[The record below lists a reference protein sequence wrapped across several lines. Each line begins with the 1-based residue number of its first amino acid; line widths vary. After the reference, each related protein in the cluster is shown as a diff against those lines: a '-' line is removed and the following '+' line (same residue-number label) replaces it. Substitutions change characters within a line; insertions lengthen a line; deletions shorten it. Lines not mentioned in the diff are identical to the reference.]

1 MKRFFKKINIPRI
14 FKTKKFI
21 LLSLLIFFFLSTPV
35 SLHHI
40 SNKIEDFI
48 DRKAEEGLKT
58 FEKQTGLKI
67 EWKFLHFNIFTMS
80 VELEGVKVIPLNDF
94 NFQKIQTFNFL
105 NGLQKIKSIS
115 ARPSIYSL
123 LFEKQ
128 IILAKL
134 QIEGG
139 DIYLK
144 TLKPFITETSQT
156 PNVALPINKI
166 LIKQTNLNLKDKDHN
181 LIFSQVN
188 SKVFQKQK
196 GVFRFD
202 LFVESFHIKQ
212 DSGFKE
218 FTNTNSHTQ
227 NKNDLEKE
235 AFQMAFK
242 GLAQNNRL
250 ALEDINLK
258 NKTFKSFTD
267 WLDIHFDSKGL
278 KKVVIRSSGSL
289 PSSLIQ
295 KGADLLDIDLL
306 AFDSLL
312 SYKLNVQYKRNKG
325 YQGFFEVQGKKA
337 VFKSSLLKSFFLR
350 GRLLKDILA
359 VDGGSIRTQ
368 TQGNIDIKKGEWL
381 FKNDPLQF
389 NFSVETDN
397 LSSDFVFKTILDAED
412 FPVKGDFTGS
422 VHCFGSNEDF
432 FLKCE
437 TDGKS
442 KTVSVKPEDQEEILS
457 LHEMN
462 LDLDIEWYD
471 QGLNFAINGEK
482 SDFSKFNF
490 KGKYLQNLDKI
501 EADYSLSANLY
512 EDLKFNT
519 AFPLEGAVRIQNGKL
534 VIERDNLS
542 LTGFFASPFLKIQAY
557 GLKNI
562 SSLYNLENNKLK
574 FFNIRGG
581 SPDKTNYAAEC
592 DIDFEEEKFV
602 LKSEF
607 PFFDVED
614 FSEAVQENISWPV
627 KLKGTGT
634 VSFFVSF
641 PWTSPEHKEFQ
652 LKGNLFNI
660 FIDKDF
666 FQQAIFDLALQNQ
679 KGLIRSLFF
688 KKGQGSIKGTGT
700 FDSRDSLNLDVVG
713 RNLSLER
720 LEWLNDI
727 LPFNQSGD
735 VNFNMKIA
743 GTVGSP
749 NFKGDVSIS
758 NMFFY
763 SYPVKNSN
771 LKFRIDKSALFFSGN
786 IMDEIN
792 VERFVYPFSENPQLE
807 IKGQFADLDLIK
819 ILFSKDHIEK
829 TQDYFSKITGSFSF
843 LQNTKTQVWSGLAK
857 INKLF
862 ISKSNKWIKN
872 DQPFSIFANEKK
884 WSLTSTKFSHYDK
897 KSLIIENRENDKL
910 FLSGESSLG
919 LFSALLPFV
928 KELDGDI
935 KGQLLMDNN
944 LKKIDPR
951 GSLQIQKG
959 LFSLSPLPDF
969 TNIRTSLI
977 FSKNNMFIND
987 FIGNMGGGWIEGRG
1001 TVFYNFVN
1009 LPRVNLNL
1017 SFSDTRF
1024 NIPED
1029 FNTKGNGKIQIKGEK
1044 TPYLISGQYIIDSG
1058 NITKD
1063 FLEGD
1068 KKTKYNFS
1076 FLEEKEEREASL
1088 FKLKLNIKTKQAL
1101 AVNNSLIRSS
1111 IEGET
1116 DIYGPLNSLLM
1127 KGRFVLPQNKEENLI
1142 FFRGHEF
1149 RISSGS
1155 VTFENSTPENPY
1167 LNIKANTLF
1176 RENVTDP
1183 LRTNTLFEDTI
1194 TGPLENQ
1201 QEIERIYKIFLSLRG
1216 PTKNPKFSLESSP
1229 FLNEKEI
1236 ISLLTLG
1243 AGSRHFDA
1251 SVKKNFADYSYQV
1264 LAALLLEKPLNR
1276 GIRNALGLDFRLTPY
1291 INDSNEP
1298 VTKITLSRNLFEKWK
1313 TSFSRTIEDEAQSDI
1328 RLKYNLNQKVSLTTF
1343 WENTEQREIED
1354 EQEDRLG
1361 LDLEF
1366 NFDF

>member
-1 MKRFFKKINIPRI
+1 MSKICKMQKFFKKVNIPRI
-14 FKTKKFI
+14 FKTKKFL
-21 LLSLLIFFFLSTPV
+21 LLSILILFFLFTPV

-40 SNKIEDFI
+40 SNRLEDFI
-48 DRKAEEGLKT
+48 NKKAEEGLKT

-67 EWKFLHFNIFTMS
+67 EWKLLNFNIFTMS
-80 VELEGVKVIPLNDF
+80 VELEEVKVIPLNDF
-94 NFQKIQTFNFL
+94 DFQKIQSFNFL
-105 NGLQKIKSIS
+105 NGLQKIKRIS

-123 LFEKQ
+123 LFEKK
-128 IILAKL
+128 IILSKL

-144 TLKPFITETSQT
+144 TLKLFITETNQT
-156 PNVALPINKI
+156 PTVALPINKI
-166 LIKQTNLNLKDKDHN
+166 LVKQTNLNLKDKDHN

-188 SKVFQKQK
+188 SKILQKQK

-202 LFVESFHIKQ
+202 LFVKSFHINQ

-235 AFQMAFK
+235 AFQLALK

-250 ALEDINLK
+250 ALEDINL
-258 NKTFKSFTD
+258 NNETFKSFTD

-278 KKVVIRSSGSL
+278 KKIVIKSSGSL
-289 PSSLIQ
+289 PSFLIQ

-337 VFKSSLLKSFFLR
+337 VFKSSLLKSFSLK
-350 GRLLKDILA
+350 GRLLKDLLA
-359 VDGGSIRTQ
+359 VDGGSIKTQ
-368 TQGNIDIKKGEWL
+368 TQGNIDIKKGEWF
-381 FKNDPLQF
+381 FKREPLQF
-389 NFSVETDN
+389 SFSIETDN
-397 LSSDFVFKTILDAED
+397 LSSDFLFKTILDAKD

-422 VHCFGSNEDF
+422 IHCSGSDEDF
-432 FLKCE
+432 LLKCE

-442 KTVSVKPEDQEEILS
+442 ETVSIKPKEQEEILS
-457 LHEMN
+457 LHGMN
-462 LDLDIEWYD
+462 LDLDIEWHN
-471 QGLNFAINGEK
+471 QGLNFVINGEK
-482 SDFSKFNF
+482 SNFSKFNL
-490 KGKYLQNLDKI
+490 KGRYLKNLHKI

-519 AFPLEGAVRIQNGKL
+519 QFPLEGRIRVQNGKFSA
-534 VIERDNLS
+534 VRDKLL
-542 LTGFFASPFLKIQAY
+542 LTGFFVSPVLKIQSY

-562 SSLYNLENNKLK
+562 SSLYSFENNKLK

-581 SPDKTNYAAEC
+581 SPDKTNYTAEC
-592 DIDFEEEKFV
+592 DIDFKEKKLI

-607 PFFDVED
+607 PFFDIED
-614 FSEAVQENISWPV
+614 FAEAIQENVSWPV

-634 VSFFVSF
+634 VSFFISF
-641 PWTSPEHKEFQ
+641 PWSFPEHKEFQ

-660 FIDKDF
+660 FIGKDF
-666 FQQAIFDLALQNQ
+666 FQQAVFDLALQGQ
-679 KGLIRSLFF
+679 KGLVRSLFF
-688 KKGQGSIKGTGT
+688 KKGQGFIKGKGT

-713 RNLSLER
+713 KNLSLER

-735 VNFNMKIA
+735 VNFNMKITGTA
-743 GTVGSP
+743 GTP
-749 NFKGDVSIS
+749 KLKGDVSIS

-792 VERFVYPFSENPQLE
+792 IERFVYPFSENPHLE
-807 IKGQFADLDLIK
+807 IKGRFVDLDLIK

-843 LQNTKTQVWSGLAK
+843 LQDIKTQAWSGLAK
-857 INKLF
+857 INNFF

-872 DQPFSIFANEKK
+872 DQPFSIFVNNKK
-884 WSLTSTKFSHYDK
+884 WSLTSTKFSHYNDK
-897 KSLIIENRENDKL
+897 ILVIENRENDKL

-919 LFSALLPFV
+919 LFSSLLPFV

-935 KGQLLMDNN
+935 KGHLLMDNN
-944 LKKIDPR
+944 LKKINPR
-951 GSLQIQKG
+951 GSLQIERG
-959 LFSLSPLPDF
+959 LFSISPLPDL

-1001 TVFYNFVN
+1001 TVFYNFAS
-1009 LPRVNLNL
+1009 LPHLNLNL

-1029 FNTKGNGKIQIKGEK
+1029 FNTKGSGTIQIKGQK
-1044 TPYLISGQYIIDSG
+1044 APYMISGQYIIDSG

-1076 FLEEKEEREASL
+1076 FLEEKEKRETSL
-1088 FKLKLNIKTKQAL
+1088 FKLKLNIKTKQAV

-1111 IEGET
+1111 IEGQA

-1127 KGRFVLPQNKEENLI
+1127 NGRFVLPQKAEENLI
-1142 FFRGHEF
+1142 FFRGQEF
-1149 RISSGS
+1149 KVSSGS
-1155 VTFENSTPENPY
+1155 VLFKDSSPENSY
-1167 LNIKANTLF
+1167 LNIQANTLF
-1176 RENVTDP
+1176 KIQA
-1183 LRTNTLFEDTI
+1183 NTLFQDNVI
-1194 TGPLENQ
+1194 DPLENQ
-1201 QEIERIYKIFLSLRG
+1201 QEIERVYKIFLSLKG
-1216 PTKNPKFSLESSP
+1216 HSKNPDFSLESSP

-1276 GIRNALGLDFRLTPY
+1276 GIKDALGLDFRLTPY
-1291 INDSNEP
+1291 INDLNEP

-1328 RLKYNLNQKVSLTTF
+1328 RLKYNLNQKMSLTTF
-1343 WENTEQREIED
+1343 WENTKQRELED